1 MATYEEEIRKQ
12 MDANSAAWHTAS
24 TQAEKDALH
33 AANEKLASQLNSN
46 ASFNSNTGT
55 WSNLGSGSNS
65 GGSSDVNLIGALAPK
80 NTGTSPLSSL
90 VSQAK
95 QFAIDNQDVLMNGAQ
110 RLISEYQ
117 QEQQQKQ
124 ATDLT
129 QYLKD
134 MYAANTEAALS
145 QLKGAYQSGLAGYE
159 AQEAKLPELY
169 DAQRNRQAAQDAIA
183 RMNWDERAAANGMNS
198 GTSGQAALS
207 RSAAY
212 RGALADIDAAQ
223 ANAQSDIDLAKNNLL
238 TQYQNAIQQTEA
250 QNKSA
255 LAQALY
261 NELVR
266 QDENTSA
273 DTIASLK
280 TALSEAQNATAAAT
294 SSAKPALTA
303 SQAYTAYKNGIRT
316 DEVMGAMD
324 YYYGIGGN
332 GSDYAIPTSAP
343 TGTKTATTKKT
354 GSVVNNGGL
363 SASDVAKVQAAF
375 NDKYGYSLATDGS
388 WGPDSQKTTGYADAA
403 SAMAALGGS
412 LNAQTGNNDINRIMS
427 AVMQYIQQGY
437 EDKADNLITNNWNS
451 FSGMQQSQIRS
462 ALKQYGYDVG

>member
-55 WSNLGSGSNS
+55 WSNLGSGNNS
-65 GGSSDVNLIGALAPK
+65 GANGGKFGMSAMLQNAVNFANENK
-80 NTGTSPLSSL
+80 DTL
-90 VSQAK
+90 V
-95 QFAIDNQDVLMNGAQ
+95 NGAQ

-273 DTIASLK
+273 DTIANLK

-375 NDKYGYSLATDGS
+375 NSKYGYSLATDGS

-403 SAMAALGGS
+403 SAMAALGGAF
-412 LNAQTGNNDINRIMS
+412 NVQTGNNDINRIMS
-427 AVMQYIQQGY
+427 TVMQYIQQGS
-437 EDKADNLITNNWNS
+437 EDKADELITNNWSS
-451 FSGMQQSQIRS
+451 FSGTQQSQIRS

>member
-1 MATYEEEIRKQ
+1 MATYDNNTKGDSGYSINELKTIYSEAAARGDQATAVWANTEANKIREANGQ
-12 MDANSAAWHTAS
+12 EAQVAWDANSKIGVNGKTYSVQQQKDWGYDTGSAGKYDRGDVFGLIDRASEAA
-24 TQAEKDALH
+24 DL
-33 AANEKLASQLNSN
+33 
-46 ASFNSNTGT
+46 
-55 WSNLGSGSNS
+55 
-65 GGSSDVNLIGALAPK
+65 
-80 NTGTSPLSSL
+80 
-90 VSQAK
+90 
-95 QFAIDNQDVLMNGAQ
+95 
-110 RLISEYQ
+110 YQ
-117 QEQQQKQ
+117 QEKYEKLLQEQQKQ

-280 TALSEAQNATAAAT
+280 TALSEAQNASAAAT

-343 TGTKTATTKKT
+343 TGTKNATTKKA

-388 WGPDSQKTTGYADAA
+388 WGPDSQKTTGYTDAA
-403 SAMAALGGS
+403 SAMAALGMSGGNDRLTSGEAIYYAALAGS
-412 LNAQTGNNDINRIMS
+412 TAGEQVRKLAEFYKDGRITEQQLKDLQYSILNPT
-427 AVMQYIQQGY
+427 
-437 EDKADNLITNNWNS
+437 K
-451 FSGMQQSQIRS
+451 
-462 ALKQYGYDVG
+462 

>member
-65 GGSSDVNLIGALAPK
+65 GANGGNFGMSAMLQNAVNFANENK
-80 NTGTSPLSSL
+80 DTL
-90 VSQAK
+90 V
-95 QFAIDNQDVLMNGAQ
+95 NGAQ

-183 RMNWDERAAANGMNS
+183 RMNWDERSAANGMNS

-343 TGTKTATTKKT
+343 TGTKTATTKKA